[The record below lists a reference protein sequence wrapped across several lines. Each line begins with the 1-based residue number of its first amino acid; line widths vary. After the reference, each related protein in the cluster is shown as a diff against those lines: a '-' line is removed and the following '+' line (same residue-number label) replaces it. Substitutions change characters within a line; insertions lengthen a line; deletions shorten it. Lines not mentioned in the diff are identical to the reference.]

1 MGKYYSV
8 KCSSSDEVIDM
19 TEIEDTLE
27 HKYDYLTSH
36 TQHEGYYS
44 PNLAEKKDLVFDNA
58 RLHTENAKNG
68 QPPMLSLDFKGRNGG
83 GYHFSIKLSKKLS
96 ESLNNCK
103 NVINN
108 AFEYG
113 GAIRRPRDSYTL
125 SDIELEKAASAVY
138 NNAIKYW
145 GSISHS
151 AFNDQ
156 LASNDDTIQHSI
168 IEVTMNYIGSGDW
181 LDENKNYGKYDV
193 HYGFAVG
200 THMYSL
206 WLYPNKNRKNGFV
219 SFQNSKKERI
229 TPGFI
234 SDAVRKQAKSECNLT
249 DSECNL
255 IGRQVSKKI
264 RSYTGQHEG
273 YYSPNLND
281 AKPFRDRYKQ
291 MAHSAFND
299 QLASNDDK
307 AKYYKYMSGKYDPK
321 TKNVTLKFSNGL
333 YNVQVVCQGSMY
345 GRVNSLPE
353 MKEYVQNAFYAE
365 VGAHKYLDSSNASK
379 AAVYL
384 WDAKNSHFGK
394 ANPLNRLQHSA
405 IQSGKARPYVFD
417 RVVKSADG
425 RQLGVR
431 FTGGGDRNWIEV
443 YFPWLAPTDDERYYI
458 NYLRNEFSGK
468 LRERPEATRTVP
480 GEIEKAAK
488 AVVAY
493 YSNPPKVRRRGSG
506 LGTGPVGPGYMPNV
520 SHSFSVVSAYDE
532 DYLEHHG
539 ILGMKW
545 GVRRYQNA
553 NGTLTAEG
561 RERYGIKTK
570 STGGNS
576 EYSTGIDKLKSKYEK
591 NLTDATMQRRSAI
604 HYQSK
609 PNGEKASKFTRASM
623 AGALDKADRYEKKAE
638 KIKNKAEKKYGAKFE
653 INDRDYKE
661 VYDEVMKYYER
672 KTTSEIGKER
682 AAWFGK
688 NLILG
693 GALGGAL
700 WSTLDL
706 AEGKNIH
713 SKYKIKE

>member
-1 MGKYYSV
+1 MGKYYSI
-8 KCSSSDEVIDM
+8 KRSSSDEVIDM
-19 TEIEDTLE
+19 TEIEDTLK
-27 HKYDYLTSH
+27 HS
-36 TQHEGYYS
+36 
-44 PNLAEKKDLVFDNA
+44 N
-58 RLHTENAKNG
+58 
-68 QPPMLSLDFKGRNGG
+68 
-83 GYHFSIKLSKKLS
+83 S
-96 ESLNNCK
+96 ESQQYKLDKVYYPGVAGVPNSAEIVFKPIGSNLGAQGKKTLVIRAETIK
-103 NVINN
+103 NVSSIQ
-108 AFEYG
+108 ELKSL
-113 GAIRRPRDSYTL
+113 IERRYKA
-125 SDIELEKAASAVY
+125 ELEDKSSLYTSSHSLAPGEAAKAASK
-138 NNAIKYW
+138 IW
-145 GSISHS
+145 
-151 AFNDQ
+151 
-156 LASNDDTIQHSI
+156 
-168 IEVTMNYIGSGDW
+168 
-181 LDENKNYGKYDV
+181 
-193 HYGFAVG
+193 
-200 THMYSL
+200 
-206 WLYPNKNRKNGFV
+206 
-219 SFQNSKKERI
+219 I
-229 TPGFI
+229 TFGRGGE
-234 SDAVRKQAKSECNLT
+234 SSVR
-249 DSECNL
+249 
-255 IGRQVSKKI
+255 
-264 RSYTGQHEG
+264 
-273 YYSPNLND
+273 
-281 AKPFRDRYKQ
+281 
-291 MAHSAFND
+291 HSAFND

-333 YNVQVVCQGSMY
+333 YNVQVVCQGPMY

-384 WDAKNSHFGK
+384 WDAKNAHFGK
-394 ANPLNRLQHSA
+394 ANPLSRLQHSA
-405 IQSGKARPYVFD
+405 
-417 RVVKSADG
+417 
-425 RQLGVR
+425 
-431 FTGGGDRNWIEV
+431 FT
-443 YFPWLAPTDDERYYI
+443 
-458 NYLRNEFSGK
+458 
-468 LRERPEATRTVP
+468 
-480 GEIEKAAK
+480 
-488 AVVAY
+488 
-493 YSNPPKVRRRGSG
+493 
-506 LGTGPVGPGYMPNV
+506 
-520 SHSFSVVSAYDE
+520 VVSAYDE
-532 DYLEHHG
+532 EYLEHHG

-604 HYQSK
+604 HYQNK

-682 AAWFGK
+682 AAWLGK

-706 AEGKNIH
+706 ADGKNIH

>member
-1 MGKYYSV
+1 MAQHAGYYSPNLDKNTTTIPGQV
-8 KCSSSDEVIDM
+8 KYTIAGMRYYAPDKTVTIYLQGTGNGKKRSASLYSDDVYVVECRKFTSASSAVNNLVRNAKPQHKSLLSQPSIQKKIIAELNEDYYDLAGRPQHSGYYSPNIGYDPYFEHSDDDEVIDM
-19 TEIEDTLE
+19 TEIEDTLK
-27 HKYDYLTSH
+27 HS
-36 TQHEGYYS
+36 
-44 PNLAEKKDLVFDNA
+44 N
-58 RLHTENAKNG
+58 
-68 QPPMLSLDFKGRNGG
+68 
-83 GYHFSIKLSKKLS
+83 S
-96 ESLNNCK
+96 ESQQYKLDKVYYPGVAGVPNSAEIVFKPIGSNLGAQGKKTLVIRAETIK
-103 NVINN
+103 NISSIQ
-108 AFEYG
+108 ELKSL
-113 GAIRRPRDSYTL
+113 IERRYKA
-125 SDIELEKAASAVY
+125 ELEDKSSLYTSPHSLAPGEAAKAASK
-138 NNAIKYW
+138 IW
-145 GSISHS
+145 
-151 AFNDQ
+151 
-156 LASNDDTIQHSI
+156 
-168 IEVTMNYIGSGDW
+168 
-181 LDENKNYGKYDV
+181 
-193 HYGFAVG
+193 
-200 THMYSL
+200 
-206 WLYPNKNRKNGFV
+206 
-219 SFQNSKKERI
+219 I
-229 TPGFI
+229 TFGRGGE
-234 SDAVRKQAKSECNLT
+234 SSVR
-249 DSECNL
+249 
-255 IGRQVSKKI
+255 
-264 RSYTGQHEG
+264 
-273 YYSPNLND
+273 
-281 AKPFRDRYKQ
+281 
-291 MAHSAFND
+291 HSAFND

-394 ANPLNRLQHSA
+394 ANPLSRLQHSA
-405 IQSGKARPYVFD
+405 LANADKTPAINAKYVSTVLDYKGIAQTIDQYIPEDKKWHRTVSFIDYGNVRDPKTARILSNMSPSTFRKDFIRTTNLRMSEEDYTRAAED
-417 RVVKSADG
+417 L
-425 RQLGVR
+425 RQLALKIINTKKTPADWRVIDNMR
-431 FTGGGDRNWIEV
+431 HSAFT
-443 YFPWLAPTDDERYYI
+443 
-458 NYLRNEFSGK
+458 
-468 LRERPEATRTVP
+468 
-480 GEIEKAAK
+480 
-488 AVVAY
+488 
-493 YSNPPKVRRRGSG
+493 
-506 LGTGPVGPGYMPNV
+506 
-520 SHSFSVVSAYDE
+520 VVSSYDE

-604 HYQSK
+604 HYQNK

-672 KTTSEIGKER
+672 KTTSEIGKEY
-682 AAWFGK
+682 AAWLGK

-706 AEGKNIH
+706 AEGKNIN